1 MKKTNIVNIDL
12 GEFIWSLLEQWKCI
26 ALAAVIMAILVPAAL
41 SFYGNY
47 NAKKEADM
55 YSQLATLTEEEKLN
69 TLSYDQ
75 REQVINAL
83 IQKRI
88 VDQREEY
95 NLNSIVARMNVSNLP
110 VLQFKWVVSGSKDDN
125 ALNAAYGAVLTDS
138 ETVAIV
144 KSALD
149 SVYSETDDVY
159 VTELITA
166 KTGET
171 VELCIVIPEG
181 TDTAKIQQGIE
192 GRIDGIKADL
202 TADFGA
208 HDIKLVSC
216 EETRIV
222 DDDRVEESILND
234 VNYSSFKAK
243 YDALRL
249 SFSDYQIAVFN
260 SIAATDDSLTV
271 YNNSGFEFSAK
282 RLVIG
287 FVAGIFLY
295 VFCYFVY
302 VVFSSKTRDVSVISE
317 TLDLRHLGTVSKYS
331 YKGFAAFA
339 HSKLVYKLRHKK
351 TAADTNIERI
361 SNAAVVAC
369 KHNGSKKVLLV
380 RPGMKKAY
388 TELSDKLASKIRK
401 DGIETK
407 CIGSLTK
414 DEDLTGYD
422 SVILCV
428 CSGGSEY
435 AELIDT
441 ANVCDYY
448 DKKILGG
455 VFFN

>member
-1 MKKTNIVNIDL
+1 MHY
-12 GEFIWSLLEQWKCI
+12 
-26 ALAAVIMAILVPAAL
+26 AAYCAILVD
-41 SFYGNY
+41 S
-47 NAKKEADM
+47 
-55 YSQLATLTEEEKLN
+55 N
-69 TLSYDQ
+69 T
-75 REQVINAL
+75 A
-83 IQKRI
+83 
-88 VDQREEY
+88 
-95 NLNSIVARMNVSNLP
+95 
-110 VLQFKWVVSGSKDDN
+110 
-125 ALNAAYGAVLTDS
+125 
-138 ETVAIV
+138 AIV
-144 KSALD
+144 KSALSPD
-149 SVYSETDDVY
+149 YSETEDVY
-159 VTELITA
+159 INELISSKSDEA
-166 KTGET
+166 

-181 TDTAKIQQGIE
+181 TDTAKICKGVE
-192 GRIDGIKADL
+192 ARIDSIKAQF

-208 HDIKLVSC
+208 HDITLVSS

-222 DDDRVEESILND
+222 DNDRITESISND
-234 VNYSSFKAK
+234 VNYQSFKNQ
-243 YDALRL
+243 YNALRL
-249 SFSDYQIAVFN
+249 GFSDEQNAVFN
-260 SIAATDDSLTV
+260 SIIATDDSLTV
-271 YNNSGFEFSAK
+271 YSNSGFEFSAK
-282 RLVIG
+282 RIVVG
-287 FVAGIFLY
+287 FVVGI
-295 VFCYFVY
+295 FCYFVY
-302 VVFSSKTRDVSVISE
+302 VVFSSKTRDPGVISE
-317 TLDLRHLGTVSKYS
+317 TLDIRNIGTVSKYS

-351 TAADTNIERI
+351 TVEDANIGRIADV
-361 SNAAVVAC
+361 AVASC

-388 TELSDKLASKIRK
+388 TELSEKLASKIRK